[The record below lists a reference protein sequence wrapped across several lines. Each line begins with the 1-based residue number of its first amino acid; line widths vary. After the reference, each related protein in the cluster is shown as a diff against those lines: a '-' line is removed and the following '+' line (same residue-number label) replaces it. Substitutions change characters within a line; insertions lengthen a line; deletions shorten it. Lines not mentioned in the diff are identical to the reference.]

1 LIDDE
6 RKAYC
11 FIQRMSAPP
20 CSATFPNIGA
30 GSSSDSAFRGPMRDL
45 SAISLAMQFDLS
57 FVQRLHG
64 SDRQHCPVP
73 IPRRPILCPY
83 LLLRFVSGTVF
94 CGELRMTLIMAEDEV
109 LSVAIAG
116 VPKVAEFIARVPME
130 DRSRALDAAEKSY
143 LETEHTLGYQDAKP
157 NNGFQQLC
165 RDCA

>member
-1 LIDDE
+1 
-6 RKAYC
+6 
-11 FIQRMSAPP
+11 
-20 CSATFPNIGA
+20 
-30 GSSSDSAFRGPMRDL
+30 MRDL

-73 IPRRPILCPY
+73 IPRRQILCPY

-143 LETEHTLGYQDAKP
+143 LETAHTLGYQDAEA
-157 NNGFQQLC
+157 QQWVSAVMSRL
-165 RDCA
+165 RLDESDYKLRMDEDLLKAW